1 MQLRHYEDYQVGE
14 NIGADTYVVDKIEM
28 VEFALKWD
36 PQPFHVDEKAAKA
49 SIYGGLTAP
58 SAYIMAVASYLG
70 SHIEPKI
77 AALGALG
84 MTDLEFPN
92 PMRPGDRITLVSTVT
107 QKRSSK
113 TRPDRG
119 IIHYNV
125 QLTNQNDETV
135 YTYRIKIMVAKQMNV
150 K

>member
-1 MQLRHYEDYQVGE
+1 MDLRYYEDYQVGE
-14 NIGADTYVVDKIEM
+14 NIAAAKPYLVDKTEL

-36 PQPFHVDEKAAKA
+36 PQPFHVDEEAAKA

-58 SAYIMAVASYLG
+58 SVYIMAVASYLG
-70 SHIEPKI
+70 SRIKPKI

-92 PMRPGDRITLVSTVT
+92 PMRPGDHITLVSTVT

-113 TRPDRG
+113 TKPDQR
-119 IIHYNV
+119 IIHYSV
-125 QLTNQNDETV
+125 QVSNQNDEPV
-135 YTYRIKIMVAKQMNV
+135 FTYRIKILVAK
-150 K
+150 KS

>member
-1 MQLRHYEDYQVGE
+1 MQLRYYEDYQVGE
-14 NIGADTYVVDKIEM
+14 NIAADTYSVDKAEL
-28 VEFALKWD
+28 VEFARKWD

-58 SAYIMAVASYLG
+58 SVYIMAVASYLG
-70 SHIEPKI
+70 SRIEPKI

-92 PMRPGDRITLVSTVT
+92 PMRPGDHITLISTVT

-113 TRPDRG
+113 TKPDRG
-119 IIHYNV
+119 IIHYSV
-125 QLTNQNDETV
+125 QLTNQNDEPV
-135 YTYRIKIMVAKQMNV
+135 FTYRIKILVAKRT
-150 K
+150 

>member
-1 MQLRHYEDYQVGE
+1 MQLRYYEDYQIGE
-14 NIGADTYVVDKIEM
+14 NIAAAKPYLVDKEEL

-36 PQPFHVDEKAAKA
+36 PQPFHIDEEAAKA

-58 SAYIMAVASYLG
+58 SVYIMAVASYLG
-70 SHIEPKI
+70 SRIEPKI

-92 PMRPGDRITLVSTVT
+92 PIRPGDRITLVSTVT

-113 TRPDRG
+113 TKKDRG
-119 IIHYNV
+119 IIYYLV
-125 QLTNQNDETV
+125 RVANQSDEPV
-135 YTYRIKIMVAKQMNV
+135 STYHIKIMVAKRP
-150 K
+150 